1 MTLEFFTWNA
11 AYIQKCIIVICISVH
26 LMYVLLFCLLHNAVF
41 WKIFNWRVIAL
52 HYRVSFCC
60 PSTWSSIGIHMS
72 PPSWTSLPP
81 PTASRCFR
89 LSQRTGFEFPVS
101 CTCTGRLFHIQCCI
115 CFRVT
120 VSVHPS
126 LSFPYCAHKSVLYVC
141 LSIAPLQIGSSVPS
155 LKIPCI
161 CVNIQYLFFCGLL
174 HSV

>member
-72 PPSWTSLPP
+72 PPSWTSLPSP
-81 PTASRCFR
+81 YYPSFEDNALEATAVRRGDTHGSMN
-89 LSQRTGFEFPVS
+89 
-101 CTCTGRLFHIQCCI
+101 
-115 CFRVT
+115 
-120 VSVHPS
+120 
-126 LSFPYCAHKSVLYVC
+126 VC
-141 LSIAPLQIGSSVPS
+141 SSGMFWSSSAKGWKLKTQIIEI
-155 LKIPCI
+155 K
-161 CVNIQYLFFCGLL
+161 
-174 HSV
+174 